1 MKDVRQPPLRRTSE
15 RNDHAQCPWMWQQ
28 RWLNGLVPVREPTWA
43 VFGTAWHIGLQVYYP
58 PGRKRGSV
66 LDACDAFLA
75 ALDDQGRKIGVD
87 IEELE
92 EAEIERKESLGKK
105 TVKLIPAR
113 ELGPEMMRAYAK
125 HYGGDREWEVIH
137 TEQTFQIDVP
147 DPRDKSRVL
156 LVLAGTWDALMWHI
170 PTRTYRVWD
179 HKSAKTIP
187 SWGYLELDNQAGT
200 YPWVAKEVL
209 VHKGILTK
217 KDRIHGILFNYAKKA
232 PPDSRP
238 VNAAGESLNK
248 PKKQDYLEAFSDKGY
263 AISSLRK
270 HTVEHL
276 EAMAKEHSVTVEGEV
291 SAMQPA
297 KRFERYY
304 SPRTPQQIVSQA
316 RRVQKQGIVMEM
328 MENGTLPIYKTPNRD
343 CERCALFDMCTL
355 EEQGDDWEFY
365 RDEMFK
371 KRDPYRDHREAME
384 ADGIEIRRDRYEE

>member
-1 MKDVRQPPLRRTSE
+1 MGQPPLVRTSE
-15 RNDHAQCPWMWQQ
+15 RNDHAQCPQKWEWG
-28 RWLNGLVPVREPTWA
+28 WLDGLRSVREPTWA
-43 VFGTAWHIGLQVYYP
+43 VFGTAWHKAMETYYP
-58 PGRKRGSV
+58 VGRKRGNV
-66 LDACDAFLA
+66 LDACDTFLE

-87 IEELE
+87 MEELE
-92 EAEIERKESLGKK
+92 EVEILKQEDKGKK
-105 TVKLIPAR
+105 VKLIPAR
-113 ELGPEMMRAYAK
+113 ELGPEMMHAYAK
-125 HYGGDREWEVIH
+125 HYEGDRDWEVIH

-170 PTRTYRVWD
+170 PTRTYRIWD

-187 SWGYLELDNQAGT
+187 SWGYLDLDNQAGT

-232 PPDSRP
+232 PPDPRP
-238 VNAAGESLNK
+238 TNAAGEALNK
-248 PKKQDYLEAFSDKGY
+248 DG
-263 AISSLRK
+263 
-270 HTVEHL
+270 
-276 EAMAKEHSVTVEGEV
+276 SV
-291 SAMQPA
+291 SKMQPA

-328 MENGTLPIYKTPNRD
+328 MQNGELPIYKTPTRD
-343 CERCALFDMCTL
+343 CERCAFFDMCTL

-384 ADGIEIRRDRYEE
+384 NNGIEIRRGK